1 MNLLSPDG
9 EAHETLQAALAFI
22 DECGDVLF
30 SDENSSSPGEFDSTN
45 VTWNNITL
53 NSNVPNQSTTKTIT
67 RSRPRA
73 QLSKRN
79 VSRDRQKLE
88 ILRLR
93 AEAELLQNRIA
104 DMKKIQ
110 EAAEKEC
117 VNATSH
123 VVDST
128 SEQPNDLLFG
138 VWKGLAKKS
147 RRLRREADA
156 ENRYLCGLYND
167 QMTTIETLR
176 RLLQM
181 QEQVKVSVYLRN
193 YELASNPRWSTWY
206 YVHSTFDTDDN
217 VLAAINR
224 LHGDLGQLF
233 AETDRAF
240 MSNGLE
246 ACMSPFAFANV
257 NTTSDTTSYIEVLF
271 CRILPFDHNTVGDCF
286 WHEMIKY
293 DVENAVERGQSQRE
307 AKAAAVS

>member
-1 MNLLSPDG
+1 
-9 EAHETLQAALAFI
+9 
-22 DECGDVLF
+22 
-30 SDENSSSPGEFDSTN
+30 
-45 VTWNNITL
+45 
-53 NSNVPNQSTTKTIT
+53 
-67 RSRPRA
+67 
-73 QLSKRN
+73 
-79 VSRDRQKLE
+79 
-88 ILRLR
+88 
-93 AEAELLQNRIA
+93 
-104 DMKKIQ
+104 
-110 EAAEKEC
+110 
-117 VNATSH
+117 
-123 VVDST
+123 
-128 SEQPNDLLFG
+128 
-138 VWKGLAKKS
+138 
-147 RRLRREADA
+147 
-156 ENRYLCGLYND
+156 
-167 QMTTIETLR
+167 
-176 RLLQM
+176 M
-181 QEQVKVSVYLRN
+181 QEQVK
-193 YELASNPRWSTWY
+193 SNPRWSTWY

>member
-45 VTWNNITL
+45 VTWNNNTL
-53 NSNVPNQSTTKTIT
+53 NSNVPNQSTTNTISH
-67 RSRPRA
+67 SRPRA

-104 DMKKIQ
+104 DMKKRQ
-110 EAAEKEC
+110 EATEKEC
-117 VNATSH
+117 VNATFH

-156 ENRYLCGLYND
+156 ENQYLCGLYND

-181 QEQVKVSVYLRN
+181 QEQVK
-193 YELASNPRWSTWY
+193 SNPRWSTWY

-293 DVENAVERGQSQRE
+293 DVENAVERGESQRE